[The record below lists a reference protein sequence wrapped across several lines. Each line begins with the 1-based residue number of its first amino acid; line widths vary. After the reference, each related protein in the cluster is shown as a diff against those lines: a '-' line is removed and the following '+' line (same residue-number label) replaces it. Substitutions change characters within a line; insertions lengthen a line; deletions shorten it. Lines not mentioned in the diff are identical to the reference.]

1 MAEWHALA
9 KLRIHTDGT
18 LMVLEDLTRELGK
31 LLRQFRD
38 LTCSQF
44 STVELPRETA
54 ARVRNNLKHTLP
66 FEHIQAVTSVAG
78 AGGACKFN
86 SLGLMVMLMWVPSAS
101 AKTARKPKTLNLF
114 TVKFHFLGDYVRH
127 I

>member
-44 STVELPRETA
+44 STVELPKETA
-54 ARVRNNLKHTLP
+54 ARVRNNLKKHTLP
-66 FEHIQAVTSVAG
+66 SEHTLPLEHIQAVTSVAG
-78 AGGACKFN
+78 AGGTCKFN
-86 SLGLMVMLMWVPSAS
+86 SLGLMVMLS
-101 AKTARKPKTLNLF
+101 
-114 TVKFHFLGDYVRH
+114 
-127 I
+127 